1 MPIKIMIIAGTRP
14 ELIKLAPLVKLIEK
28 DQNLSLIFIYS
39 GQHYDKNLF
48 TNFITDL
55 ELPQPSIDIHVGS
68 GTHGYQIGSSI
79 IKIEKIIL
87 KYNPDVVIS
96 EGDTNTV
103 LASALAT
110 RKLDKC
116 FMHLEAGIR
125 SFDKRMPEEVN
136 RILTGVCTMYHLAP
150 TERAALN
157 LIFEGIDRKSIYIVG
172 NTIVDTILQNKNLA
186 ESKSKILDNLNIEKN
201 KPIVL
206 ITLHRPVN
214 VDIEENLKLFCNTII
229 ELKDFQFIFPAHP
242 RTLKNL
248 KKFKLLTKLENA
260 TNFLITE
267 PLGYLNFLKIFINSL
282 CVLTDSGGIQEEASI
297 LRIPCITLRNNT
309 ERPETI
315 EYKSNILVGMD
326 MEKLKSELYHIKS
339 DPNYLRGKP
348 ETNPFGDGKAS
359 NKIIEIIK
367 NLYKKKKM
375 NFESFKLWEK
385 IPSRI
390 IKKIETRQDQTS
402 INNYEKNNET
412 NINLIFNNKGFPHFP
427 YGDTVLNKQDLI
439 IINFDKKL
447 KKPEKN

>member
-1 MPIKIMIIAGTRP
+1 MIIAGTRP
-14 ELIKLAPLVKLIEK
+14 ELIKLAPLIKLIEI

-48 TNFITDL
+48 TNFINDL
-55 ELPQPSIDIHVGS
+55 ELPQPSVDIHVGS
-68 GTHGYQIGSSI
+68 GTHGYQIGRSI
-79 IKIEKIIL
+79 MEIEKIIS
-87 KYNPDVVIS
+87 KYNPDVVIA

-110 RKLDKC
+110 RKLNKC

-136 RILTGVCTMYHLAP
+136 RILTGACTMYHLAP

-157 LIFEGIDRKSIYIVG
+157 LIFEGINRKSIYIVG
-172 NTIVDTILQNKNLA
+172 NTIVDAILQNKNLA

-206 ITLHRPVN
+206 MTLHRPAN
-214 VDIEENLKLFCNTII
+214 VDIEENLKLFCNKII

-248 KKFKLLTKLENA
+248 KKFKLFSKLENA
-260 TNFLITE
+260 TNFLIIE
-267 PLGYLNFLKIFINSL
+267 PLGYLDFLKIFVNSL

-315 EYKSNILVGMD
+315 EYGSNVLVGMD
-326 MEKLKSELYHIKS
+326 MDKLKSELYHIKS
-339 DPNYLRGKP
+339 DPNYLKGKS
-348 ETNPFGDGKAS
+348 ELNPFGDGKAS

-367 NLYKKKKM
+367 NLYKNNKL
-375 NFESFKLWEK
+375 NIESSKLWEK

-390 IKKIETRQDQTS
+390 IKKIETQQDQTS
-402 INNYEKNNET
+402 IKNYEKNNET
-412 NINLIFNNKGFPHFP
+412 IINLIFNNKGFPHFP
-427 YGDTVLNKQDLI
+427 YDDTVLKKQDLI
-439 IINFDKKL
+439 IINFEKKL